1 MENDDPPCP
10 AASGGH
16 AVGDRPVSAVRP
28 AARPAADSDTR
39 RRVLAAAVEA
49 MGHRPDPSGG
59 IYFTVLLDR
68 LPMLAAALY
77 GLDDRVGTRTVTA
90 NLAEAAEAAMVFYGD
105 ALAACAAAF
114 HRPGDVVDLRH
125 ALLGNDLGPHRA
137 HQPIADYLA
146 AERDRGRVH
155 AGVDPMAAARLLLG
169 GCLNHAFVELLMG
182 EGVVPSPA
190 ADAEYLVA
198 GLRLDP
204 AP

>member
-1 MENDDPPCP
+1 MTMDNDDPPG
-10 AASGGH
+10 S
-16 AVGDRPVSAVRP
+16 VRP
-28 AARPAADSDTR
+28 AARPAADADTR
-39 RRVLAAAVEA
+39 RRVLAASVAA
-49 MGHRPDPSGG
+49 MADRPDASGG

-77 GLDDRVGTRTVTA
+77 GLGDRVGSRTVTA
-90 NLAEAAEAAMVFYGD
+90 NLAEAAEAAMIFYGD

-114 HRPGDVVDLRH
+114 HRPGDVVALRH

-137 HQPIADYLA
+137 HQPIADYLS
-146 AERDRGRVH
+146 AERDRGRVD
-155 AGVDPMAAARLLLG
+155 AAVDPLAAARLLLG

-182 EGVVPSPA
+182 EGVVPSRT

-204 AP
+204 AS

>member
-10 AASGGH
+10 AH
-16 AVGDRPVSAVRP
+16 
-28 AARPAADSDTR
+28 PAADSDTR
-39 RRVLAAAVEA
+39 RRVLAAAVEV
-49 MGHRPDPSGG
+49 MGHGPDPSGG

-77 GLDDRVGTRTVTA
+77 GLGDRAGTRTVTA
-90 NLAEAAEAAMVFYGD
+90 NLAEAAEAAMAFYGD

-137 HQPIADYLA
+137 HQPVADYLA

-155 AGVDPMAAARLLLG
+155 AAVDPMAAARLLLG

-182 EGVVPSPA
+182 EGVVSSRT

-204 AP
+204 AS